1 MKGRSAFM
9 LLALTG
15 LLQAPSAE
23 GQTLRETFERLYIFG
38 DCGEP
43 VCLDVSASVHGRH
56 FSALAEQ
63 AGTDMIGFVVQS
75 IGSSLS
81 SVPIPSSNS
90 GSLFRFEDGALVSTP
105 SSAGP
110 VFMERS
116 QTLGQGNL
124 MMGLNVARIAPSN
137 LRGEPLDDLEL
148 VFTHED
154 VGTAGLGDPD
164 FENDVIRVTTDLD
177 LTLTVASLFLTYGV
191 TPSVDLGVALPVVS
205 ASLGGSSVAVIEPFG
220 GGSSTPHRF
229 LVDGTES
236 LTSTSSVDQSATGI
250 GDMALRLKANLVQRE
265 SMGFAALGELRVPTG
280 DEENFHGTGETAARL
295 MGIFSARSGAVSP
308 HLNAGFT
315 LRTGDLMTNS
325 VSFLGGFDVLL
336 SEATTASIEVI
347 GDFLIGE
354 VENDEAVTR
363 VETYQFPVSRTV
375 EVSRIP
381 ERTDHVFDA
390 VAGLKLEPTEGF
402 RVVGSVLVPLY
413 EGGVR
418 PDVQWTIGLEKVF

>member
-23 GQTLRETFERLYIFG
+23 AQTLRDTFERLYIFG

-220 GGSSTPHRF
+220 GSSTPHRF

-265 SMGFAALGELRVPTG
+265 SMGFAAMGEVRVPTG

-336 SEATTASIEVI
+336 SEATTASVEVI

-375 EVSRIP
+375 DVSRIP